1 MKSWDGKYVRIKEII
16 EIDKVRFV
24 KRNYA

>member
-1 MKSWDGKYVRIKEII
+1 MKSWDGKYVRIKEIR